1 MKENNLKKTAKELS
15 ASSSANKMRQIKVE
29 KIVLNIGTNG
39 DPERMKKAAMLLKN
53 ISHKKVV
60 ETHSKKRLAAWKI
73 RIGLPIGVKVT
84 LRGKEAEA
92 LLKRLLVAVENK
104 VKPTSFTENG
114 FSFGVPEYI
123 DIPEVRYDP
132 KIGIIGLEASV
143 SLMRAGY
150 RVRKRRLFKS
160 KISKNHI
167 ITKEEAAKFAE
178 TKLDIKL
185 EERRIL

>member
-1 MKENNLKKTAKELS
+1 MTENKMKKTPKEVS
-15 ASSSANKMRQIKVE
+15 VSSSKNKMRQIRVE

-53 ISHKKVV
+53 ITHKKIV

-84 LRGKEAEA
+84 LRGKEAEE
-92 LLKRLLVAVENK
+92 LLKRLLIAVENK
-104 VKPTSFTENG
+104 VKPTSFTKNG

-123 DIPEVRYDP
+123 DIPDVRYDP

-143 SLMRAGY
+143 ALMRAGY
-150 RVRKRRLFKS
+150 RVGKRRLFKS
-160 KISKNHI
+160 KVNNHHT
-167 ITKEEAAKFAE
+167 ITKEEAAKFAQE
-178 TKLDIKL
+178 KFEVKL
-185 EERRIL
+185 EARRIL